1 MRRPVAYARVARP
14 GSSGTLAGMRRLTSP
29 GWLLKHAIVLALV
42 AGFLILGWWQF
53 GRAKQGNALSLGYT
67 FEWPLF
73 AAFVI
78 FMWVREMRITR
89 YGPPGDRRH
98 PAGVRDEM
106 TEQTDTDAASHRTGE
121 GSGADRSATRT
132 ATDRPAG
139 ITAFDLDAE
148 LARRARE
155 QRRSAGVDEMSDYN
169 HYLAWLAANPDAR
182 PRDYRRSGAATEENA
197 HG

>member
-1 MRRPVAYARVARP
+1 
-14 GSSGTLAGMRRLTSP
+14 MRRLASP

-42 AGFLILGWWQF
+42 AAFLILGWWQL

-67 FEWPLF
+67 FEWPFF

-78 FMWVREMRITR
+78 FMWVREVRITL
-89 YGPPGDRRH
+89 YGPPGDRRR
-98 PAGVRDEM
+98 PADPCDDM
-106 TEQTDTDAASHRTGE
+106 TERTNAGAASRRTGE
-121 GSGADRSATRT
+121 GASADRSIPRT
-132 ATDRPAG
+132 ATDDRPAG
-139 ITAFDLDAE
+139 ITTFDVDAA

-155 QRRSAGVDEMSDYN
+155 QRSNPVVDGSSDYN
-169 HYLAWLAANPDAR
+169 QYLAWLAAHPDAR

>member
-1 MRRPVAYARVARP
+1 
-14 GSSGTLAGMRRLTSP
+14 MRRLTSP

-78 FMWVREMRITR
+78 FIWVREMRITR
-89 YGPPGDRRH
+89 CGPPGDRPH
-98 PAGVRDEM
+98 PAGMRDEM

-121 GSGADRSATRT
+121 GPGADRAALRT
-132 ATDRPAG
+132 ATDRRAG

-148 LARRARE
+148 LARRVRE
-155 QRRSAGVDEMSDYN
+155 QRRSPGVDETSDYN
-169 HYLAWLAANPDAR
+169 QYLAWLAANPDVR